1 MALKALLTSPGT
13 SLMWVFR
20 TIHEAVET
28 EIDQERDAIR
38 AQLNELYHQVESGEL
53 DEDEFD
59 ELEEELLDRLD
70 ELDELL
76 GGEA

>member
-1 MALKALLTSPGT
+1 MALKALLTSPAT

-28 EIDQERDAIR
+28 ELEEERDAIR
-38 AQLNELYHQVESGEL
+38 AELNALYHEVESGEL

-70 ELDELL
+70 EIEDVL
-76 GGEA
+76 GEIR